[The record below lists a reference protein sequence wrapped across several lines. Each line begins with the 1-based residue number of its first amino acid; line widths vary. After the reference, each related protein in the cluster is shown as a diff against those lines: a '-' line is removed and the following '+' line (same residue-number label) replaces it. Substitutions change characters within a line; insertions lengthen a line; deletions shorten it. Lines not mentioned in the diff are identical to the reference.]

1 LFQRILYLQE
11 QVYNEGLEL
20 PGSDLYADT
29 CPRCFGPAI
38 GEMKDS
44 PTVPCFIVAL
54 DANFQQ
60 WHHIYSSKDS
70 STEAD
75 YSSSFLRPLQITKQE
90 NLCKMTTAQ
99 VKDLKARIAC
109 SDSHTAANDTCTSA
123 SIRKACDDNGLFG
136 MTCWHDIPLK
146 FINIFDPGEKLHYPI
161 SILSDLLHN
170 HPDHQVGVLYDIGC
184 HLEAHIKKVFFFL
197 AFPLCNYN

>member
-1 LFQRILYLQE
+1 
-11 QVYNEGLEL
+11 LEL
-20 PGSDLYADT
+20 PVSDLYADT
-29 CPRCFGPAI
+29 CPQCFGPAI

-60 WHHIYSSKDS
+60 RHYTYSSRDS
-70 STEAD
+70 PTEAD
-75 YSSSFLRPLQITKQE
+75 YPSSFLHPSQITKQE
-90 NLCKMTTAQ
+90 DLCKTTAAQ
-99 VKDLKARIAC
+99 VKDLKTAC

-123 SIRKACDDNGLFG
+123 SIRKACDDSGLFG

-146 FINIFDPGEKLHYPI
+146 FINSKLHYPV

-184 HLEAHIKKVFFFL
+184 HLEAHIKKHELLPNDHDQLVFATAVFHS
-197 AFPLCNYN
+197 YVHEW